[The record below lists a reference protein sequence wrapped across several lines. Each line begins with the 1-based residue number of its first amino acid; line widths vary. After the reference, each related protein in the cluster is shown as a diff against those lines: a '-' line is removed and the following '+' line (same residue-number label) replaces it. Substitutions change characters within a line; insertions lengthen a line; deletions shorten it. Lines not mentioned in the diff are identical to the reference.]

1 MTTKIPVDP
10 KMVYQSKSLIGFTVA
25 VVSFV
30 ISSLSQQPWL
40 DPKIA
45 DPLGKAGTVCGLLLG
60 LVGGIDRPEVFFRKG
75 RMREA
80 LEAASKELTV
90 PEAAQ
95 TAQQALGVVLAPAE
109 ERLNKVVELL
119 VDTQERLGRVEDGLR
134 PTPTPVI
141 ERETLELD
149 ASGVPDF
156 SSSVTDTNDGVF
168 NPMEVI

>member
-1 MTTKIPVDP
+1 MTAKIPVDA
-10 KMVYQSKSLIGFTVA
+10 KMVYQSKTLIGFTVA
-25 VVSFV
+25 VVCFV
-30 ISSLSQQPWL
+30 ITSLSQQPWL

-60 LVGGIDRPEVFFRKG
+60 LVGGIDRPEIFFRKG
-75 RMREA
+75 KMREA

-119 VDTQERLGRVEDGLR
+119 VDTQERLERVEAWER
-134 PTPTPVI
+134 PNKVAVD
-141 ERETLELD
+141 ERESLELD

-168 NPMEVI
+168 LI